1 MVINDLK
8 GDGKMDFSLGNKQVI
23 LQEPCVTGTSEG
35 WNIVNDKMNRKLS
48 KNVWQSTQHNCENG
62 RTMTQKKMLKLNIIL
77 ESIKKKNVTGTLCKQ
92 LHEKSG
98 TVP

>member
-8 GDGKMDFSLGNKQVI
+8 GDGKMDCSLGNKQVI

-35 WNIVNDKMNRKLS
+35 WNSVNDKMNRKLS

-77 ESIKKKNVTGTLCKQ
+77 ESIKKNVTGTLCKQ

>member
-8 GDGKMDFSLGNKQVI
+8 GDGKMDCSLGNKQVI

-35 WNIVNDKMNRKLS
+35 WNSVNDKMNRKLS

-77 ESIKKKNVTGTLCKQ
+77 ESIKKNNVTGTLCKQ